1 MDCRRDG
8 RTMSWELCKKQ
19 LTESLDL
26 FPRSTIIV
34 DALDECDE
42 DYRQDLVRILTEMME
57 ISRRPLMILIS
68 GRPDGDIRDAFR
80 DRVKLEIGVED
91 NQEDIAKFVEEKVKG
106 HHRWDRFTKD
116 TKERVV
122 TTLIEQS
129 QAMSV
134 TH

>member
-1 MDCRRDG
+1 
-8 RTMSWELCKKQ
+8 MSWELCKKQ

-42 DYRQDLVRILTEMME
+42 DDRQDLVQILTDMLKS
-57 ISRRPLMILIS
+57 SRRPLMIFVS

-80 DRVKLEIGVED
+80 NRVKVEIGVED
-91 NQEDIAKFVEEKVKG
+91 NRGDITKFVEEKVKE
-106 HHRWDRFTKD
+106 HRRWDKFTKD

-122 TTLIEQS
+122 TTVIEQS